1 MIVIP
6 GLSRSLDT
14 IGRHVVSFDNTDGR
28 LFVEVSSVVQ
38 RANGPK
44 CKRRNSRVHGRYWH
58 WLSDTPSFG
67 QPVMLA
73 WLSRCAGSS
82 ASTAIAHSRLSE
94 RIDPLAAA
102 GQRRTMRL
110 REAQRWLGYS
120 LGGAAAARLAGRLG
134 MHTSRHTVLRELRER
149 LRLPT

>member
-1 MIVIP
+1 MAVC
-6 GLSRSLDT
+6 LWKS
-14 IGRHVVSFDNTDGR
+14 
-28 LFVEVSSVVQ
+28 SSVVQ

-44 CKRRNSRVHGRYWH
+44 CKRRSSRVHGRYWH

-73 WLSRCAGSS
+73 VEVRRFKCINCQCPQQA
-82 ASTAIAHSRLSE
+82 LSE

-102 GQRRTMRL
+102 GKRRTMRL

-134 MHTSRHTVLRELRER
+134 MHTSRHAVLRELRER